1 VTQAVGA
8 IWTPAAAAC
17 DHRAMIELYFS
28 PGTAAMVVHWLL
40 LELDVPH
47 ELRRVDLASGAQHSA
62 EYRALNPA
70 GRVPTLVEHGIA
82 QTEAAAITMQL
93 ADRFSPGELSPAV
106 GTAERAAY
114 YQWMFFCANTLQ
126 PHYRAWFYPDEPA
139 GPEHVDAV
147 KARAREAI
155 EGAWAQV
162 AAHLGDGRTYMLGE
176 GLTALDFMVTML
188 MRWSRNMP
196 RPSDRWPVLAAYA
209 ARMKARPSFREL
221 YTREGL
227 TEWP

>member
-1 VTQAVGA
+1 
-8 IWTPAAAAC
+8 
-17 DHRAMIELYFS
+17 MIELYFS

-40 LELDVPH
+40 LELDLPH
-47 ELRRVDLASGAQHSA
+47 ELRRVDLANGGQHTA

-70 GRVPTLVEHGIA
+70 GRVPAIVVDGA
-82 QTEAAAITMQL
+82 VQTEAAAIVMQL
-93 ADRFSPGELSPAV
+93 ADRFAPATLAPALASP
-106 GTAERAAY
+106 ERAAY

-139 GPEHVDAV
+139 GPDHTAAV
-147 KARAREAI
+147 KEQARIALER
-155 EGAWAQV
+155 AWEQV
-162 AAHLGDGRTYMLGE
+162 AHHLGDGRPYMLGAS
-176 GLTALDFMVTML
+176 LTALDFMVTML

-209 ARMKARPSFREL
+209 ARMKARPTFQEL
-221 YTREGL
+221 YAREGL

>member
-1 VTQAVGA
+1 
-8 IWTPAAAAC
+8 
-17 DHRAMIELYFS
+17 MIELYFS

-40 LELDVPH
+40 LELDLPH
-47 ELRRVDLASGAQHSA
+47 ELCRVDLASGGQHSA

-70 GRVPTLVEHGIA
+70 GRVPAIVVDGA
-82 QTEAAAITMQL
+82 VQTEAAAIVMQL
-93 ADRFSPGELSPAV
+93 ADRFAPGTLAPALGSP
-106 GTAERAAY
+106 ERAAY

-139 GPEHVDAV
+139 GPAHVDAV
-147 KARAREAI
+147 KEQARLALER
-155 EGAWAQV
+155 AWEQV
-162 AAHLGDGRTYMLGE
+162 AQHLADGRPYMLGASV
-176 GLTALDFMVTML
+176 TALDFMVTML

-209 ARMKARPSFREL
+209 ARMKARPTFKEL
-221 YTREGL
+221 YAREGL